1 MKKNIKN
8 WSFVAK
14 IMSSVGFS
22 VTRDKSEYNTIHKKG
37 KIESEINMKKK
48 YRIITLICLIIV
60 ASNLTGCSS
69 IFGKIPNRDE
79 VLEKVSKQVGED
91 CELVDVET
99 VKGLPRKQIYYFES
113 LERDLKF
120 TVTSTLE
127 NVYFE
132 SGYMKFFYAKKIKS
146 GYIEAIFNYYKD
158 DIIDKLSEIKNYEKD
173 NEVIVLESED
183 DYADVVD
190 KIYEADQIYSAERQ
204 YHDQKW
210 MNINTVM
217 GIYLDYKIDGK
228 VYEANLITL
237 NGNLS
242 KKEILDKI
250 YEEYEYAQK
259 TRIERTDN

>member
-1 MKKNIKN
+1 MKRKRR
-8 WSFVAK
+8 V
-14 IMSSVGFS
+14 IMLLC
-22 VTRDKSEYNTIHKKG
+22 I
-37 KIESEINMKKK
+37 M
-48 YRIITLICLIIV
+48 IV

-69 IFGKIPNRDE
+69 IFGKIPTRED
-79 VLEKVSKQVGED
+79 VLENISYEIGED

-132 SGYMKFFYAKKIKS
+132 SGYMNFFYTKSIES
-146 GYIEAIFNYYKD
+146 GYTEAALNYYKD
-158 DIIDKLSEIKNYEKD
+158 DVIDKLSEIKNYEKD

-204 YHDQKW
+204 YHDQDW
-210 MNINTVM
+210 MDSNPVM
-217 GIYLDYKIDGK
+217 SIYLYYKIDGK
-228 VYEANLITL
+228 VYQANLIKL

-242 KKEILDKI
+242 KKKILDKI
-250 YEEYEYAQK
+250 YEEYEHAQK

>member
-1 MKKNIKN
+1 
-8 WSFVAK
+8 
-14 IMSSVGFS
+14 MSSVGFS

-37 KIESEINMKKK
+37 KIESEINMKRK
-48 YRIITLICLIIV
+48 RRVIMLLCIMIV

-69 IFGKIPNRDE
+69 ILGKIPTREE
-79 VLEKVSKQVGED
+79 VLEDISYEIGED

-132 SGYMKFFYAKKIKS
+132 SGYMNFFYTKKIKS
-146 GYIEAIFNYYKD
+146 GYKEAIMNYYKD
-158 DIIDKLSEIKNYEKD
+158 DIIDKLCEMENYNKEKN
-173 NEVIVLESED
+173 IILFESED

-204 YHDQKW
+204 YHGQDW
-210 MNINTVM
+210 MDSNPVM
-217 GIYLDYKIDGK
+217 SIYLYYKIDGK
-228 VYEANLITL
+228 VYRANLIKL

-242 KKEILDKI
+242 KKQILDKI
-250 YEEYEYAQK
+250 YEEYEHAQK
-259 TRIERTDN
+259 TRRERIDD

>member
-37 KIESEINMKKK
+37 KIESEINMKRK
-48 YRIITLICLIIV
+48 RRVIMLLCIMIV

-79 VLEKVSKQVGED
+79 VLENVSKQVKED

-127 NVYFE
+127 NVWFE
-132 SGYMKFFYAKKIKS
+132 SGYMNFFYTKKIKS
-146 GYIEAIFNYYKD
+146 GYREAVLNYYKD
-158 DIIDKLSEIKNYEKD
+158 DVIDKLSEIKNYEKD

-183 DYADVVD
+183 DYADVAD

-204 YHDQKW
+204 YHDQDW
-210 MNINTVM
+210 MDDNAAIR
-217 GIYLDYKIDGK
+217 IYFCYKIDGK
-228 VYEANLITL
+228 IYGANLIGI

-242 KKEILDKI
+242 KCCL
-250 YEEYEYAQK
+250 AH
-259 TRIERTDN
+259 

>member
-1 MKKNIKN
+1 
-8 WSFVAK
+8 
-14 IMSSVGFS
+14 MSSVGFS
-22 VTRDKSEYNTIHKKG
+22 VTREKDEYNTIHKKG
-37 KIESEINMKKK
+37 KIESEINMKRKC
-48 YRIITLICLIIV
+48 RVIMLLCIIIV

-79 VLEKVSKQVGED
+79 VLENVSKQVKED

-99 VKGLPRKQIYYFES
+99 VKGLPWKQIYYFES

-132 SGYMKFFYAKKIKS
+132 SGYMNFFYTKTIES
-146 GYIEAIFNYYKD
+146 EYIEAILNYYKD
-158 DIIDKLSEIKNYEKD
+158 DIIDKLCEMENYNKEKN
-173 NEVIVLESED
+173 IILFESED

-210 MNINTVM
+210 MRINTVM

-259 TRIERTDN
+259 TRIERTDD

>member
-1 MKKNIKN
+1 
-8 WSFVAK
+8 
-14 IMSSVGFS
+14 MSSVGFL
-22 VTRDKSEYNTIHKKG
+22 VTREKDEYNTIDKKG
-37 KIESEINMKKK
+37 KIESEINMKRK
-48 YRIITLICLIIV
+48 RRVIMLLCIIIV

-79 VLEKVSKQVGED
+79 VLEKVSKQIGED

-132 SGYMKFFYAKKIKS
+132 SGYMNFFYTKKIKS
-146 GYIEAIFNYYKD
+146 GYREAVLNYYKD
-158 DIIDKLSEIKNYEKD
+158 DIIDKLCEMENYNKEKK
-173 NEVIVLESED
+173 IILFESED

>member
-1 MKKNIKN
+1 
-8 WSFVAK
+8 
-14 IMSSVGFS
+14 MSSVGFS
-22 VTRDKSEYNTIHKKG
+22 VTREKDEYNTIDKKG
-37 KIESEINMKKK
+37 KIESEINMKRKC
-48 YRIITLICLIIV
+48 RVIMLLCIIIV

-69 IFGKIPNRDE
+69 ILGKIPTREE
-79 VLEKVSKQVGED
+79 VLEDISYEIGED

-127 NVYFE
+127 NVWFE
-132 SGYMKFFYAKKIKS
+132 SGYMNFFYTKKIKS
-146 GYIEAIFNYYKD
+146 GYREAVLNYYKD
-158 DIIDKLSEIKNYEKD
+158 DVIDKLSEIKNYEKD

-183 DYADVVD
+183 DYADVAD

-204 YHDQKW
+204 YHDQDW
-210 MNINTVM
+210 MDSNPVM
-217 GIYLDYKIDGK
+217 SIYLYYKIDGK
-228 VYEANLITL
+228 VYQANLIKL

-242 KKEILDKI
+242 KKEILDTI

-259 TRIERTDN
+259 TRRERIDN

>member
-1 MKKNIKN
+1 
-8 WSFVAK
+8 
-14 IMSSVGFS
+14 MSSVGFL

-37 KIESEINMKKK
+37 KIESEINMKRK
-48 YRIITLICLIIV
+48 RRVIMLLCIMIV

-69 IFGKIPNRDE
+69 ILGKIPTREE
-79 VLEKVSKQVGED
+79 VLEDISYEIGED

-132 SGYMKFFYAKKIKS
+132 SGYMNFFYTKKIKS
-146 GYIEAIFNYYKD
+146 GYREAVLNYYKD
-158 DIIDKLSEIKNYEKD
+158 DINDKLCEIKNYNKKHRAIIFENEDEYKD
-173 NEVIVLESED
+173 
-183 DYADVVD
+183 AVD

-204 YHDQKW
+204 YHDQDW
-210 MNINTVM
+210 MDDNAAIR
-217 GIYLDYKIDGK
+217 IYFCYKIDGK
-228 VYEANLITL
+228 IYGANLIGI

-250 YEEYEYAQK
+250 YDDYEFAK
-259 TRIERTDN
+259 NSIIEMTDF

>member
-1 MKKNIKN
+1 MKRKRR
-8 WSFVAK
+8 V
-14 IMSSVGFS
+14 IMLLC
-22 VTRDKSEYNTIHKKG
+22 I
-37 KIESEINMKKK
+37 M
-48 YRIITLICLIIV
+48 IV

-69 IFGKIPNRDE
+69 IFGKIPTRED
-79 VLEKVSKQVGED
+79 VLENISYEIGED

-132 SGYMKFFYAKKIKS
+132 SGYMNFFYTKKIKS
-146 GYIEAIFNYYKD
+146 GYKEAVLNYYKD
-158 DIIDKLSEIKNYEKD
+158 DVIDKLSEIKNYEKD
-173 NEVIVLESED
+173 NKVIVLESED
-183 DYADVVD
+183 DYADVAD

-204 YHDQKW
+204 YHDQDW
-210 MNINTVM
+210 MNSNPVM
-217 GIYLDYKIDGK
+217 SIYLYYKIDGK
-228 VYEANLITL
+228 VYRANLIKL

-242 KKEILDKI
+242 KKEILDTI

-259 TRIERTDN
+259 TRRERINN

>member
-1 MKKNIKN
+1 MKRKRR
-8 WSFVAK
+8 V
-14 IMSSVGFS
+14 IMLLC
-22 VTRDKSEYNTIHKKG
+22 I
-37 KIESEINMKKK
+37 M
-48 YRIITLICLIIV
+48 IV

-69 IFGKIPNRDE
+69 IFGKIPTRED
-79 VLEKVSKQVGED
+79 VLENISYEIGED

-132 SGYMKFFYAKKIKS
+132 SGYMNFFYTKKIKS
-146 GYIEAIFNYYKD
+146 GYREAVLNYYKD
-158 DIIDKLSEIKNYEKD
+158 DVIDKLSEIKNYEKD

-204 YHDQKW
+204 YHDQDW
-210 MNINTVM
+210 MDSNPVM
-217 GIYLDYKIDGK
+217 SIYLYYKIDGK
-228 VYEANLITL
+228 VYQANLIKL

-242 KKEILDKI
+242 KKEILDTI

-259 TRIERTDN
+259 TRRERINN

>member
-1 MKKNIKN
+1 
-8 WSFVAK
+8 
-14 IMSSVGFS
+14 MSSVGFL
-22 VTRDKSEYNTIHKKG
+22 VTREKDEYNTIDKKG
-37 KIESEINMKKK
+37 KIESEINMKRK
-48 YRIITLICLIIV
+48 RRVIMLLCIMIV

-69 IFGKIPNRDE
+69 IFGKIPTRED
-79 VLEKVSKQVGED
+79 VLENISYEIGED

-99 VKGLPRKQIYYFES
+99 VKGLPRKQIYHFES

-132 SGYMKFFYAKKIKS
+132 SGYMNFFYNKSIES
-146 GYIEAIFNYYKD
+146 GYTEAVLNYYKD
-158 DIIDKLSEIKNYEKD
+158 DVIDTLSEIKNYEKD

-204 YHDQKW
+204 YHGQDW
-210 MNINTVM
+210 MDSNPVM
-217 GIYLDYKIDGK
+217 SIYLYYKIDGK
-228 VYEANLITL
+228 VYRANLIKL

-242 KKEILDKI
+242 KKQILDTI

-259 TRIERTDN
+259 TRRERIDN

>member
-1 MKKNIKN
+1 MKRKRR
-8 WSFVAK
+8 V
-14 IMSSVGFS
+14 IMLLC
-22 VTRDKSEYNTIHKKG
+22 I
-37 KIESEINMKKK
+37 M
-48 YRIITLICLIIV
+48 IV
-60 ASNLTGCSS
+60 ASNLTGCSL
-69 IFGKIPNRDE
+69 ILGKIPTREE
-79 VLEKVSKQVGED
+79 VLEDISYEIGED

-132 SGYMKFFYAKKIKS
+132 SGYMNFFYTKKIKS
-146 GYIEAIFNYYKD
+146 GYREAVLNYYKD
-158 DIIDKLSEIKNYEKD
+158 DVIDKLSEIKNYEKD

-204 YHDQKW
+204 YHGQDW
-210 MNINTVM
+210 MDSNPVM
-217 GIYLDYKIDGK
+217 SIYLYYKIDGK
-228 VYEANLITL
+228 VYRANLIKL

-242 KKEILDKI
+242 KKQILDKI
-250 YEEYEYAQK
+250 YEEYEHAQK
-259 TRIERTDN
+259 TRRERIDD

>member
-1 MKKNIKN
+1 
-8 WSFVAK
+8 
-14 IMSSVGFS
+14 MSSVGFS
-22 VTRDKSEYNTIHKKG
+22 VTREKDEYNTIHKKG
-37 KIESEINMKKK
+37 KIESEINMKRK
-48 YRIITLICLIIV
+48 RRVIMILCIMIV

-69 IFGKIPNRDE
+69 ILGKIPTREE
-79 VLEKVSKQVGED
+79 VLEDISYEIGED

-204 YHDQKW
+204 YHDQDW
-210 MNINTVM
+210 MDSNPIM
-217 GIYLDYKIDGK
+217 SIYLYYKIDGK
-228 VYEANLITL
+228 VYRANLIKL

-242 KKEILDKI
+242 KKQILDKI
-250 YEEYEYAQK
+250 YEEYEHAQK
-259 TRIERTDN
+259 TRRERIDD

>member
-1 MKKNIKN
+1 
-8 WSFVAK
+8 
-14 IMSSVGFS
+14 MSSVGFS
-22 VTRDKSEYNTIHKKG
+22 VTRDKSEYNTIHKKA
-37 KIESEINMKKK
+37 IESEINMKRK
-48 YRIITLICLIIV
+48 RRVIMLLCIMIV
-60 ASNLTGCSS
+60 VSNLTGCSS
-69 IFGKIPNRDE
+69 ILGKIPTREE
-79 VLEKVSKQVGED
+79 VLEDISYEIGED

-132 SGYMKFFYAKKIKS
+132 SGYMNFFYTKKIKS
-146 GYIEAIFNYYKD
+146 GYREAVLNYYKD
-158 DIIDKLSEIKNYEKD
+158 DIIDKLCEMENYNKEKK
-173 NEVIVLESED
+173 IILFESED

-204 YHDQKW
+204 YHDQDW
-210 MNINTVM
+210 MDSNPVM
-217 GIYLDYKIDGK
+217 SIYLYYKIDGK
-228 VYEANLITL
+228 VYQANLIKL

-242 KKEILDKI
+242 KKKILDKI
-250 YEEYEYAQK
+250 YEEYEHAQK

>member
-1 MKKNIKN
+1 MKRKRR
-8 WSFVAK
+8 V
-14 IMSSVGFS
+14 IMLLC
-22 VTRDKSEYNTIHKKG
+22 I
-37 KIESEINMKKK
+37 M
-48 YRIITLICLIIV
+48 IV

-69 IFGKIPNRDE
+69 ILGKIPTREE
-79 VLEKVSKQVGED
+79 VLEDISYEIGED

-204 YHDQKW
+204 YHDQDW
-210 MNINTVM
+210 MDSNPIM
-217 GIYLDYKIDGK
+217 SIYLYYKIDGK
-228 VYEANLITL
+228 VYRANLIKL

-242 KKEILDKI
+242 KKQILDKI
-250 YEEYEYAQK
+250 YEEYEHAQK
-259 TRIERTDN
+259 NRIERIDN

>member
-1 MKKNIKN
+1 
-8 WSFVAK
+8 
-14 IMSSVGFS
+14 MSSVGFS

-37 KIESEINMKKK
+37 KIESEINMKRK
-48 YRIITLICLIIV
+48 RRVIMLLCIMIV

-69 IFGKIPNRDE
+69 ILGKIPTREE
-79 VLEKVSKQVGED
+79 VLENISYEIGED

-132 SGYMKFFYAKKIKS
+132 SGYMNFFYNKSIES
-146 GYIEAIFNYYKD
+146 GYTEAVLNYYKD
-158 DIIDKLSEIKNYEKD
+158 DVIDKLSEIKNYEKD

-183 DYADVVD
+183 DYADVAD

-204 YHDQKW
+204 YHDQDW
-210 MNINTVM
+210 MDSNPVM
-217 GIYLDYKIDGK
+217 SIYLYYKIDGK
-228 VYEANLITL
+228 VYQANLIKL

-242 KKEILDKI
+242 KKEILDTI

-259 TRIERTDN
+259 TRRERINN

>member
-1 MKKNIKN
+1 MKRKRR
-8 WSFVAK
+8 V
-14 IMSSVGFS
+14 IMLLC
-22 VTRDKSEYNTIHKKG
+22 I
-37 KIESEINMKKK
+37 M
-48 YRIITLICLIIV
+48 IV

-69 IFGKIPNRDE
+69 ILGKIPTREE
-79 VLEKVSKQVGED
+79 VLEDISYEIGED

-127 NVYFE
+127 NVWFE
-132 SGYMKFFYAKKIKS
+132 SGYMNFFYTKKIKS
-146 GYIEAIFNYYKD
+146 GYREAVLNYYKD
-158 DIIDKLSEIKNYEKD
+158 DVIDKLSEIKNYEKD

-183 DYADVVD
+183 DYADVAD

-204 YHDQKW
+204 YHDQDW
-210 MNINTVM
+210 MDSNPVM
-217 GIYLDYKIDGK
+217 SIYLYYKIDGK
-228 VYEANLITL
+228 VYQANLIKL

-242 KKEILDKI
+242 KKEILDTI